1 MKIRSSEIVVSAI
14 KREQYP
20 AEGLPEIALVGRS
33 NVGKSSATN
42 ALLNRRNFARTS
54 QTPGKTRTINF
65 YKINNEF
72 YFVDLPGYGY
82 AKVSKSEK
90 DKWGVIMER
99 YLQDRQEL
107 CAIFLLVDIRHE
119 PTNDDVM
126 MYEWIKHFGY
136 NCVVIA
142 TKADKISRGQYQ
154 KHISIIRKKLQLEKD
169 EKVIPLSSSK
179 KTGVEDVWNDIRHE
193 PTNDDVMMYE
203 WIKHFGYNCVV
214 IATKAD
220 KISRGQYQKHISI
233 IRKKL
238 QLEKDEKVIPLS
250 SSKKTG
256 VEDVWNEIIA
266 QYEEHGYEITVD

>member
-179 KTGVEDVWNDIRHE
+179 KTGVEDVWN
-193 PTNDDVMMYE
+193 
-203 WIKHFGYNCVV
+203 
-214 IATKAD
+214 
-220 KISRGQYQKHISI
+220 
-233 IRKKL
+233 
-238 QLEKDEKVIPLS
+238 
-250 SSKKTG
+250 
-256 VEDVWNEIIA
+256 EIIA
-266 QYEEHGYEITVD
+266 QYEEHGYEIRVD

>member
-14 KREQYP
+14 RKEQYP

-126 MYEWIKHFGY
+126 MYEWIKHFDY
-136 NCVVIA
+136 DCIVIA
-142 TKADKISRGQYQ
+142 TKSDKLSNNELGKSRKLIKETLGLGSTDKFYFF
-154 KHISIIRKKLQLEKD
+154 SSLNKKGKD
-169 EKVIPLSSSK
+169 ELIDNIFEDLS
-179 KTGVEDVWNDIRHE
+179 
-193 PTNDDVMMYE
+193 
-203 WIKHFGYNCVV
+203 
-214 IATKAD
+214 
-220 KISRGQYQKHISI
+220 
-233 IRKKL
+233 
-238 QLEKDEKVIPLS
+238 
-250 SSKKTG
+250 
-256 VEDVWNEIIA
+256 
-266 QYEEHGYEITVD
+266 EEAK